1 MIRFTLDADLA
12 DDIVLVAEGKPH
24 PTVPDDTIT
33 SEPLTTETRA
43 LQARELVDA
52 AAALIEDDETLATA
66 FEHMHDALDLL
77 PVPRGFE
84 PALTTPEGD

>member
-12 DDIVLVAEGKPH
+12 DDIVLVAEGHPH
-24 PTVPDDTIT
+24 PTVSADTIT
-33 SEPLTTETRA
+33 SEPLTADMRA

-52 AAALIEDDETLATA
+52 AAALIEDDETLAIA

-77 PVPRGFE
+77 PVRLDLLPVRRE
-84 PALTTPEGD
+84 S